1 MQDFPWFG
9 TGLGTYGQSMLVYQT
24 AGREEI
30 YLQAHNDYVQVAA
43 EGGLLLV
50 VPAAIL
56 LTYIIRTI
64 WRRMRGGDDSVL
76 SGWLRAGAVAGL
88 VGIAAQSLVEFSL
101 QMPGNA
107 VWFVLLAAI
116 AMHRPSRSSS
126 ARRV

>member
-1 MQDFPWFG
+1 
-9 TGLGTYGQSMLVYQT
+9 MLVYQT